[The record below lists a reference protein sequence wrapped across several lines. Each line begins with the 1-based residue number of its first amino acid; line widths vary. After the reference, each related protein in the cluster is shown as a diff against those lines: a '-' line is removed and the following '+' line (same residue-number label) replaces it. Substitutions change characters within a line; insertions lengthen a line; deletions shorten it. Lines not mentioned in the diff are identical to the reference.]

1 MNPTGT
7 GTVPLQ
13 SEVIED
19 ALGTQVPAATP
30 PLAPEPARLWWRAV
44 ILSWVLLGFFLLDRL
59 CLLLMDYWLLESL
72 GFEGVF
78 WTNFGTGA
86 VLFAAGLA
94 SSAAVIGPAFAYD
107 VGKTVRKIVV
117 NVALFWG
124 VVSGY
129 LLSLRYVEFLMA
141 AGQDFGQVD
150 PVFGNDLGFYVF
162 TVPPIW
168 TAWWFL
174 FIGTSLALSSWIFC
188 AYVAHGETAARDGMT
203 RVGRFW
209 GVVGTRGTRITL
221 GILAFLAACGWWLGR
236 YDLLTADNSGSS
248 VFSGASYVDVVGP
261 FSTVYAYHVT
271 ALITLAVAAL
281 LIVILGRVHGKVVRG
296 EAEPPTGRWTT
307 RKLGLAVVLL
317 LCADFGFMAAVGL
330 RQMVF
335 VAPNEPVV
343 QLPYIQRHIDA
354 TRSAYNLGNVETVN
368 FIPKD
373 VGDPLPDADAL
384 LESPVFRN
392 APLWPG
398 FCSYLEDLVDIQHQ
412 DRILLTDGDNMVY
425 GPLLEIFR
433 QQQKLRAYYNFLD
446 MDTIRVAVDG
456 EPTMLVSSVREVP
469 LMEPAPWLAWWGQ
482 QFMLFTHGYGL
493 VTAASGEK
501 TSQGNPVYT
510 SKGIPVAS
518 QAPALQ
524 ARNQRVYYGEG
535 AGSMAYSNVQ
545 RMTELDYPTDEGR
558 ATITF
563 PNEVKAGVKLDS
575 LLKRLVFGYKSGQFF
590 EIVFSDL
597 IDEDTRVHYYRTPIE
612 RLQRVAPF
620 LYYDTDPFAVVAGG
634 NITWMVNGMTWA
646 DAYPYSSYQDLGDK
660 SDTRSPYGRVPHVR
674 MNYVR
679 DAVKATVD
687 GYTGKLTLY
696 KWADEPVLNTLAEI
710 YPDLFVAR
718 EKMPADVRSQI
729 QYPVQLMHVQFDDQY
744 IIYQMNDPMY
754 FFNMEDMW
762 DDADEVLGPVL
773 DEGHAIRFS
782 IEPFYLMVDTGDDLY
797 PTSKHRT
804 QFALTMLFTPEKAL
818 NLRAIPMIY
827 QDGEDYG
834 RMVCFQVPKG
844 HYYIGPEQADA
855 TIDQEPA
862 IAQQVSWWNRRGLE
876 VIRGHTTGLL
886 VDGEVIYIEPIFLR
900 SQQNPVTQLKR
911 VCVVFRGKARMAPTL
926 EEALRAAID
935 AHREG

>member
-456 EPTMLVSSVREVP
+456 EPTMLVR
-469 LMEPAPWLAWWGQ
+469 
-482 QFMLFTHGYGL
+482 
-493 VTAASGEK
+493 
-501 TSQGNPVYT
+501 
-510 SKGIPVAS
+510 
-518 QAPALQ
+518 
-524 ARNQRVYYGEG
+524 
-535 AGSMAYSNVQ
+535 
-545 RMTELDYPTDEGR
+545 
-558 ATITF
+558 
-563 PNEVKAGVKLDS
+563 
-575 LLKRLVFGYKSGQFF
+575 
-590 EIVFSDL
+590 
-597 IDEDTRVHYYRTPIE
+597 
-612 RLQRVAPF
+612 
-620 LYYDTDPFAVVAGG
+620 
-634 NITWMVNGMTWA
+634 
-646 DAYPYSSYQDLGDK
+646 
-660 SDTRSPYGRVPHVR
+660 
-674 MNYVR
+674 
-679 DAVKATVD
+679 
-687 GYTGKLTLY
+687 
-696 KWADEPVLNTLAEI
+696 
-710 YPDLFVAR
+710 
-718 EKMPADVRSQI
+718 
-729 QYPVQLMHVQFDDQY
+729 
-744 IIYQMNDPMY
+744 
-754 FFNMEDMW
+754 
-762 DDADEVLGPVL
+762 
-773 DEGHAIRFS
+773 
-782 IEPFYLMVDTGDDLY
+782 
-797 PTSKHRT
+797 
-804 QFALTMLFTPEKAL
+804 
-818 NLRAIPMIY
+818 
-827 QDGEDYG
+827 
-834 RMVCFQVPKG
+834 
-844 HYYIGPEQADA
+844 
-855 TIDQEPA
+855 
-862 IAQQVSWWNRRGLE
+862 
-876 VIRGHTTGLL
+876 
-886 VDGEVIYIEPIFLR
+886 
-900 SQQNPVTQLKR
+900 
-911 VCVVFRGKARMAPTL
+911 
-926 EEALRAAID
+926 
-935 AHREG
+935 